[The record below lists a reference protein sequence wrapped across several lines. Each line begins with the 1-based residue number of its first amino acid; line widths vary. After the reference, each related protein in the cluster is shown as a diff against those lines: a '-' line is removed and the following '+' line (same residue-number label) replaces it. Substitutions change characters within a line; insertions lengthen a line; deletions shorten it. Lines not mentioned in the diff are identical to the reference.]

1 MEELKS
7 RQSAVI
13 RQIRS
18 LSREAEARRAGGL
31 FLCDGEKLLKEALRS
46 DAEICQVLWKQ
57 QRAERYPAFEREYLL
72 PEDLFDYVSPMKNSP
87 GPLFTV
93 RIPEIG
99 PCGETKTALL
109 LEEIQ
114 DPGNLGTIL
123 RTADAFNVDT
133 VLLLEGCADLYAP
146 KTVRATMGAIFRQQA
161 LQMSRQEAVRFCRE
175 RGMPVYAA
183 ALSDRAQDLR
193 TLDLSRAAVAIGS
206 EGHGLSRELKE
217 LCDGEVIIPMGGE
230 AESLNAAVAAA
241 IVMWEMCR

>member
-13 RQIRS
+13 RRIRS
-18 LSREAEARRAGGL
+18 ISRDAEARKECGL
-31 FLCDGEKLLKEALRS
+31 FLCDGEKLLKEAIRS
-46 DAEICQVLWKQ
+46 RATVCHVLWKQ
-57 QRAERYPAFEREYLL
+57 KRAENYPVFEYEYLL
-72 PEDLFDYVSPMKNSP
+72 PESLFDYASPMKNSA

-93 RIPEIG
+93 RIPEKEET
-99 PCGETKTALL
+99 GETRNALL

-123 RTADAFNVDT
+123 RTADAFGIDT
-133 VLLLEGCADLYAP
+133 ILLLEGCADLYAP
-146 KTVRATMGAIFRQQA
+146 KTVRATMGAIFRQRVR
-161 LQMSRQEAVRFCRE
+161 QMRREDAILFCRE
-175 RGMPVYAA
+175 HSMQIYAT

-193 TLDLSRAAVAIGS
+193 TLNLSRSAVAIGS
-206 EGHGLSRELKE
+206 EGHGLSPELKE
-217 LCDGEVIIPMGGE
+217 LCDGEVIIPMSGE